1 MISCA
6 AAFADSYD
14 EVLDP
19 LLVKL
24 LEAVE
29 ATENDEDYQEAI
41 DARKNICST
50 NAFASAMTLGTRAP
64 HTSHS
69 FKLTFCAFFVR
80 YDRIELR
87 FRNGR
92 EGVSDGPDGAG

>member
-1 MISCA
+1 MRASTASKRSLQARNDQIASHAFQLTSDLCCS

-14 EVLDP
+14 EILDP

-29 ATENDEDYQEAI
+29 ATENDKDYQEAI

-50 NAFASAMTLGTRAP
+50 NSFASAMTLGAHAQFPTHFTR
-64 HTSHS
+64 
-69 FKLTFCAFFVR
+69 
-80 YDRIELR
+80 
-87 FRNGR
+87 RN
-92 EGVSDGPDGAG
+92 